1 MCQVELS
8 HSDTEVISWWF
19 TSLTSLLNNPTNNR
33 PSRLLVFINP
43 FGGHGRAKQIW
54 ENKVASVFQIAGITS
69 EVIVTENS
77 EHADSVIQ
85 SCSLHNYDGIISV
98 GGDGMFS
105 QIFSALLVRTAR
117 DRELEVN
124 EGRTEFPRPDLR
136 VGFIPAGSTNSV
148 ALCLHGTSDPT
159 TAALHIVLGDRR
171 QVDVSAVHTE
181 AGLERFVMTMSSYG
195 YFGDLLRYSEGLRC
209 LGRYRYDLC
218 GVRTFLRH
226 KSYGG
231 TISYLPSGVP
241 SSALLTDSCG
251 EGCPQCQ
258 SVSQGEPQSASQ
270 AATPTIITGK

>member
-1 MCQVELS
+1 M
-8 HSDTEVISWWF
+8 
-19 TSLTSLLNNPTNNR
+19 
-33 PSRLLVFINP
+33 
-43 FGGHGRAKQIW
+43 
-54 ENKVASVFQIAGITS
+54 
-69 EVIVTENS
+69 
-77 EHADSVIQ
+77 
-85 SCSLHNYDGIISV
+85 
-98 GGDGMFS
+98 
-105 QIFSALLVRTAR
+105 RTAR
-117 DRELEVN
+117 DRKLEVTD
-124 EGRTEFPRPDLR
+124 RSTEFPRPHLR
-136 VGFIPAGSTNSV
+136 VGFIPAGSTDSV
-148 ALCLHGTSDPT
+148 ALCLHGTSDPL

-251 EGCPQCQ
+251 EGCPQCE
-258 SVSQGEPQSASQ
+258 GKAGADTEPSSHP
-270 AATPTIITGK
+270 ATPTIITGK

>member
-1 MCQVELS
+1 
-8 HSDTEVISWWF
+8 
-19 TSLTSLLNNPTNNR
+19 
-33 PSRLLVFINP
+33 
-43 FGGHGRAKQIW
+43 
-54 ENKVASVFQIAGITS
+54 
-69 EVIVTENS
+69 
-77 EHADSVIQ
+77 
-85 SCSLHNYDGIISV
+85 
-98 GGDGMFS
+98 MFS
-105 QIFSALLVRTAR
+105 CPPAQIFNALLVRTAR
-117 DRELEVN
+117 DRKLEVTD
-124 EGRTEFPRPDLR
+124 RSTEFPRPALR
-136 VGFIPAGSTNSV
+136 VGFIPAGSTDSV
-148 ALCLHGTSDPT
+148 ALCLHGTSDPL

-258 SVSQGEPQSASQ
+258 SVSQAESEPASQ